1 MANGNG
7 KKKVVKQWKDS
18 KGNVHVRYADGTK
31 GISTGTRFS
40 KGRAKVGGTQGPRAG
55 ERDKGGKKQLMMKM
69 KKIEPIHRTSKP
81 LHKTEFN
88 K

>member
-1 MANGNG
+1 MANGPE
-7 KKKVVKQWKDS
+7 KKIKRELKMKMTKVNKK
-18 KGNVHVRYADGTK
+18 
-31 GISTGTRFS
+31 I
-40 KGRAKVGGTQGPRAG
+40 GGTQGPRAG